1 MAYYLYKPHVQG
13 PNNITTPDILIDR
26 LYRTLTTQNSV
37 ELLGVGVKQLT
48 SNVELQCSTSKL
60 TITPAYV
67 MIAAG
72 GGVLLGVGAEIYDGT
87 QGTDANFMLV
97 ARFAWRLKYLQDHL
111 DKMKFVIKVGPVSE
125 QQIIEEIEFSGFPA
139 PGSLI
144 EQLKPEGT
152 ELPRGT
158 MIFATASGIEHQIN
172 VPKTYQIKIVDTRMD
187 RELTHRVSLFSSAQ
201 DDWDPRPIPRYTV
214 GPTTGDIKHYI

>member
-1 MAYYLYKPHVQG
+1 MAFYLYKPHVQG
-13 PNNITTPDILIDR
+13 PINITTPDILIDK
-26 LYRTLTTQNSV
+26 LYRTSTTHDSID
-37 ELLGVGVKQLT
+37 LLGLGVKQLS
-48 SNVELQCSTSKL
+48 SNVELQFSASTL

-67 MIAAG
+67 LIAAG
-72 GGVLLGVGAEIYDGT
+72 AGVLFAVGAEIHDGA

-111 DKMKFVIKVGPVSE
+111 DKMKFVIKVGPVSK
-125 QQIIEEIEFSGFPA
+125 QQIIEEIKFSGFPA

-144 EQLKPEGT
+144 EQLNPEGT

-158 MIFATASGIEHQIN
+158 VIFATASGIEHQIN
-172 VPKTYQIKIVDTRMD
+172 VPETYQINIVDTRMD

-201 DDWDPRPIPRYTV
+201 DEWDNRPIPRYAV